1 MPLNRLQYAFHL
13 VGSDGEEILYDDRR
27 VMPYTEENEGNLS
40 CLGCL
45 IFMKSTASKRPNGSK
60 TVWYQIFPERFANGD
75 KTNDPNGTLPWGS
88 ADPTPTNFSAVI

>member
-40 CLGCL
+40 CFRMPYLHE
-45 IFMKSTASKRPNGSK
+45 IDRVK
-60 TVWYQIFPERFANGD
+60 TPEWVKNRLVSDFPGKVRKWRQD
-75 KTNDPNGTLPWGS
+75 
-88 ADPTPTNFSAVI
+88 